1 MKLKIQLAVYSF
13 LLIIFASTAPVFADT
28 TTTVDTASSTT
39 QLADPTTPTSPTEP
53 PSSTLF
59 IRYQDNLIWSGS
71 VALTSTVYHDSINN
85 LDYPLA
91 SPTVFSALVLA
102 DQASDAFNI
111 SDAQYNQA
119 FSSFY
124 LACLNFPIPSS
135 TENACYNWNFV
146 VNNTYPNVGMD
157 SYTLNGGENIYI
169 YFSNPWKITA
179 STSTFS
185 FGTTTTIQTW
195 RYQYDNLIEPWILD
209 GNNIIDISVPN
220 PASTGWWDAY
230 TVATSTQTDANGTAD
245 YLFTATGTY
254 QLNFHDFT
262 KWSPIDI
269 IVSEPVIFATSSTT
283 TPTENPNS
291 GGTSGGQTIA
301 VSGSEISDAVQKIL
315 NFLRSKQTENGAIMD
330 LPTSDWSA
338 MSFGANGTYAND
350 VRTSTVSLFN
360 YIYNTIVTSTSE
372 TLNACT
378 EYPRHILGLL
388 SAGTNK
394 TDTKIIELKNK
405 IGTEC
410 FAGGMVGQN
419 GINDDIFITIALLA
433 TDENPNSAIIQA
445 AIQTII
451 ADQQTNGAFTWSG
464 WPGQDVTGAAINAL
478 KYAASFGVAI
488 DDAVFQNAKNYL
500 HTTQLA
506 DGGWTGFG
514 TISDPLTTSW
524 ALYGINAL
532 GEGQLQ
538 WTNTNQKNPWS
549 ALVATLDNNGY
560 YTSPWSSD
568 GIDWFGTKHAV
579 PALLGKPWPIVLNPI
594 SQELPPAS
602 NNSSGGTYTAPQ
614 TTSTSSVLTD
624 IISTSTAPTST
635 EVFEVLTASTTII
648 AAEPTSTGQVLGI
661 SIVNTEIQTEAKKP
675 TRAPAQIKTQTQLPP
690 ETQTGNN
697 PTSTNAPNQSD
708 ALEADTVLAPNY
720 TNRILYSVL
729 AGLIGII
736 GYIIIIKIKK

>member
-1 MKLKIQLAVYSF
+1 MQQLLTGLKIIAIGSALLWSLPTLADETSSSTPEVSPTPASTLIVRYHDQ
-13 LLIIFASTAPVFADT
+13 IIF
-28 TTTVDTASSTT
+28 
-39 QLADPTTPTSPTEP
+39 
-53 PSSTLF
+53 
-59 IRYQDNLIWSGS
+59 SGEIN
-71 VALTSTVYHDSINN
+71 LTSTTYHDIINN
-85 LDYPLA
+85 IDYPLNGT
-91 SPTVFSALVLA
+91 STIFSLLVNA
-102 DQASDAFNI
+102 DLQSDAFSI
-111 SDAQYNQA
+111 SDDQFN
-119 FSSFY
+119 SNRNSFY
-124 LACLNFPIPSS
+124 LNCLNLTLATT
-135 TENACYNWNFV
+135 TENKCGSWQYTV
-146 VNNTYPNVGMD
+146 DGQYPFVGMD
-157 SYTLNGGENIYI
+157 KKELSGNENIYI
-169 YFSNPWKITA
+169 YFGDRYNFTTEKNSYSVNEVV
-179 STSTFS
+179 
-185 FGTTTTIQTW
+185 TTTIKEYAYSINDWTLMDGQIVLATTQPDFSNYSNWPPAQTISSVSTTNGLALFQFTTSGTYYITLPDYSYW
-195 RYQYDNLIEPWILD
+195 PYLT
-209 GNNIIDISVPN
+209 ISVT
-220 PASTGWWDAY
+220 STI
-230 TVATSTQTDANGTAD
+230 TTSTQTNTSTNQQPQNGGGSSA
-245 YLFTATGTY
+245 LFTVSNT
-254 QLNFHDFT
+254 
-262 KWSPIDI
+262 DI
-269 IVSEPVIFATSSTT
+269 
-283 TPTENPNS
+283 NNS
-291 GGTSGGQTIA
+291 
-301 VSGSEISDAVQKIL
+301 VQKIL
-315 NFLRSKQTENGAIMD
+315 NFLKSRQSDNGSIVD
-330 LPTSDWSA
+330 LQMSDWSA

-350 VRTSTVSLFN
+350 IRTSTASLYN
-360 YIYNTIVTSTSE
+360 YLYSTIVTSTSE
-372 TLNACT
+372 TLNICA

-394 TDTKIIELKNK
+394 TDTKIVELKNK
-405 IGTEC
+405 ISNEC
-410 FAGGMVGQN
+410 FIGGMVGQN

-579 PALLGKPWPIVLNPI
+579 PALLGKSWPIVLNPI

-675 TRAPAQIKTQTQLPP
+675 TRTPAQIKTQTQLPP
-690 ETQTGNN
+690 ETQAGNN

-708 ALEADTVLAPNY
+708 VLEADTVLAPNY